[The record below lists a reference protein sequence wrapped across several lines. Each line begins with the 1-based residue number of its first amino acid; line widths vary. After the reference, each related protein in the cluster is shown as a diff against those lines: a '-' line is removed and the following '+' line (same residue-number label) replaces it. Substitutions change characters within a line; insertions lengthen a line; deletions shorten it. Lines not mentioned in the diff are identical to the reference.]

1 MCVGWFESVCKRGGG
16 LIQGGVLIPRGGSHS
31 KRGVSFKGGSH
42 SKGGFSFKEGGS
54 HSGGGSHSKGG
65 FSFKDSPDLHERAH
79 FSKDLP
85 QVGTRTARA
94 SVRDELHL
102 QSKKTRTKTEKK
114 AVEWARDRWVKMACG
129 THGKQWRV
137 TEMNTWGCDKWERMG
152 AVRLSRRGE
161 ASVAAAST

>member
-31 KRGVSFKGGSH
+31 KRGVSFK
-42 SKGGFSFKEGGS
+42 
-54 HSGGGSHSKGG
+54 GGSHSKGG